1 MNELKGINAGE
12 QKIIEWFE
20 SYGEHSLFEAFGIE
34 DTSNQQETEQ

>member
-20 SYGEHSLFEAFGIE
+20 SYGKQSLFEAYGIE
-34 DTSNQQETEQ
+34 DNTNQQENDS